1 MSAADRMAAHL
12 ARQPRQR
19 VDFDVLAGA
28 VEAGDSSLAASPR
41 RRRVLAEAAHVL
53 QRRGLAQ
60 LPRGSAG
67 WDYSAHPPLPR
78 WVKRSQPA
86 RASRTRPAPRA
97 FVEELSFATGL
108 NLSAADHAL
117 LGPVNA
123 LLRDEPDAEIV
134 PLADRSYQLYG
145 DEKHLKDIDRHHL
158 VAKGLLDVTAHLRAR
173 PTPAPL
179 AMFELGP
186 APWMLLVENTAAFTS
201 LREILGT
208 WPDRGQVGWLGFG
221 SGNQLV
227 ASIPTALTSFRERDH
242 PVDTL
247 LMYADLDL
255 DGLRCA
261 QQASHRAQAAGLP
274 PLLPA
279 VGLYQALLCGR
290 PRSHPPAAASDA
302 LTATAWLPPHIAP
315 SVAQLLADGLVL
327 RQEALPLPRLRA
339 LLTPTVPLLLQLR
352 DGALPTGPVG
362 QADGGLHSPEELS
375 AARLHEASGRTGVVQ
390 AEPSGR
396 ADQWPGC
403 ASPQSRPPL
412 GQPSRPAPSP
422 AP

>member
-1 MSAADRMAAHL
+1 MSTADRMAAHL
-12 ARQPRQR
+12 ALQPRR
-19 VDFDVLAGA
+19 HVDFDVLAGA
-28 VEAGDSSLAASPR
+28 AEAGDSSLPASPR
-41 RRRVLAEAAHVL
+41 RRRVLAEAAQAL

-60 LPRGSAG
+60 LPKGSAG

-86 RASRTRPAPRA
+86 RPSRPRPVPRA
-97 FVEELSFATGL
+97 FVEQLSFATAL

-158 VAKGLLDVTAHLRAR
+158 VAKGLLDVAAHLRAR

-186 APWMLLVENTAAFTS
+186 APWMLIVENTAAFTS
-201 LREILGT
+201 LREILGA
-208 WPDRGQVGWLGFG
+208 WPDLDQVGWLGFG
-221 SGNQLV
+221 SGDQLT
-227 ASIPTALTSFRERDH
+227 ASIPTALPSFRERDH

-255 DGLRCA
+255 DGLHCA
-261 QQASHRAQAAGLP
+261 QQTSHRAQAIGLP

-279 VGLYQALLCGR
+279 TGLYQALLTGR
-290 PRSHPPAAASDA
+290 PRSHPPATDDEARTAA
-302 LTATAWLPPHIAP
+302 AWLPPHIALR
-315 SVAQLLADGLVL
+315 VAQLLADGLVL
-327 RQEALPLPRLRA
+327 RQEALPLPRLRT
-339 LLTPTVPLLLQLR
+339 LLTPDAPLLPRLR
-352 DGALPTGPVG
+352 DGTPRQGP
-362 QADGGLHSPEELS
+362 
-375 AARLHEASGRTGVVQ
+375 
-390 AEPSGR
+390 
-396 ADQWPGC
+396 ADQRHRELHPD
-403 ASPQSRPPL
+403 
-412 GQPSRPAPSP
+412 QPS
-422 AP
+422 